1 MSLYLKHRPGRSGWY
16 FQRAVPQD
24 VQRAIGKKVWTIKA
38 GDTQSQARAA
48 ATRLLEATDRQIAQ
62 ARGIAGEVIVPASVR
77 QLDPRSREAKAMA
90 RVESEAW
97 LRGKTVAEVRD
108 ASELD
113 WDTYM
118 TALPSDPDEIDKI
131 RLLPRAEFKT
141 ADELIEKAAL
151 IKKPAQQTLIAW
163 RKFLSDFVQHA
174 GLKIPTFATRDQAR
188 DFRDHLLERGLKT
201 STIKMRI
208 GYLSGLWSVMV
219 DEGWVAENIWSGITK
234 RMKTE
239 VTPKQVIVI
248 EPIDEAAET
257 KLVGDHRLLYLLLR
271 YSGMRLAEAAG
282 LRFEDIRDGVIHV
295 QPYGLRSVKTGQ
307 SARQVPLHPKLQ
319 ELSWDGT
326 GIIMPRFH
334 NAGSSRWGGG
344 VTWKRKIGISP
355 KDLRDHA
362 KQRMRDARIDI
373 SVSRA
378 ILGHKPL
385 NVGEAYGAISMELKR
400 QAIETL

>member
-1 MSLYLKHRPGRSGWY
+1 MY
-16 FQRAVPQD
+16 FQRAVPKD
-24 VQRAIGKKVWTIKA
+24 VQQAIGKKVWSIKA
-38 GDTQSQARAA
+38 GDTQAQARAA
-48 ATRLLEATDRQIAQ
+48 ANRLLEATDREIAQ
-62 ARGIAGEVIVPASVR
+62 ARGIPGGVIVPASVR
-77 QLDPRSREAKAMA
+77 QLDPRSRDAKAMA
-90 RVESEAW
+90 RLESEAW

-118 TALPSDPDEIDKI
+118 TALPSEPDEIDKI
-131 RLLPRAEFKT
+131 RLLPKAEFKT
-141 ADELIEKAAL
+141 ADEVIEKAAL
-151 IKKPAQQTLIAW
+151 IKKPAQQTLIEW
-163 RKFLSDFVQHA
+163 RRHLHSFVQQA
-174 GLKIPTFATRDQAR
+174 GLRVLTFATKDQAR

-201 STIKMRI
+201 STIKVRI
-208 GYLSGLWSVMV
+208 SYLSGLWSVMV

-239 VTPKQVIVI
+239 VTPKQMIVI
-248 EPIDEAAET
+248 EPVDEAAEA
-257 KLVGDHRLLYLLLR
+257 KLVGDHKLLYLLLR

-282 LRFEDIRDGVIHV
+282 LRFEDIRDGVIQV
-295 QPYGLRSVKTGQ
+295 QAYGLRSVKTGQ
-307 SARQVPLHPKLQ
+307 SARQVPLHPKLL
-319 ELSWDGT
+319 ELNWDGT

-334 NAGSSRWGGG
+334 NARSSRWGGG

-362 KQRMRDARIDI
+362 KQRMREAGIDI

-378 ILGHKPL
+378 VMGHTAL

-400 QAIETL
+400 RAIEVL